1 MDVTPGTGNPTD
13 HRADPAAD
21 HPAIS
26 AQLGDVAFGYFYA
39 YALRAVAVHRVADH
53 LADGPLQSDELARR
67 AGLHGP
73 TLHRVLRFLA
83 TRGIF
88 QEDERGAFGLTPAAE
103 LLRTDVPA
111 SAHTGM
117 VWLTDEIFQRSAAGL
132 EDTLRTG
139 RTPFETAYGMPFFD
153 YLRTDADAQ
162 QLFDTGMANMSGPED
177 ELIADAYEFPATG
190 TIVDVG
196 GGRGGLVRAV
206 LRKNPG
212 MSGVLFDQEQTVA
225 EHLLDE
231 GPGAK
236 EIAGRWRT
244 DAGSFFESVTPGG
257 DIYVLKHIIHDWN
270 DEDCLRILRA
280 VRAAIPAGG
289 RLLVVDAVL
298 PEGNEPHFAKS
309 ADIIML
315 AVVTGRERTEQEFR
329 DLLGEAGFRVD
340 RIISVPNSTSITE
353 AVPV

>member
-1 MDVTPGTGNPTD
+1 MDVTPGTGNP
-13 HRADPAAD
+13 PAH
-21 HPAIS
+21 HPGFS
-26 AQLGDVAFGYFYA
+26 AQLSEVSLGHFYA
-39 YALRAVAVHRVADH
+39 SALRAVTVHRVADH

-67 AGLHGP
+67 AGGLHGP
-73 TLHRVLRFLA
+73 TLRRVLRLLA

-88 QEDERGAFGLTPAAE
+88 QEDEQGAFALTPDAE

-117 VWLTDEIFQRSAAGL
+117 VWITDEVFQRSAAGL

-139 RTPFETAYGMPFFD
+139 RTPFDTAYGMPFFD
-153 YLRTDADAQ
+153 YLLTNADAQ
-162 QLFDTGMANMSGPED
+162 QLFDTGMASMSGPED

-190 TIVDVG
+190 TVVDVG

-206 LRKNPG
+206 LSRNPG
-212 MSGVLFDQEQTVA
+212 LTGVLFDQEQTVA

-231 GPGAK
+231 GPSAK

-244 DAGSFFESVTPGG
+244 DGGNFFESVTPGG
-257 DIYVLKHIIHDWN
+257 DIYVLKHILHDWK

-280 VRAAIPAGG
+280 IRAAIPAGG
-289 RLLVVDAVL
+289 RLLAVDAIL
-298 PEGNEPHFAKS
+298 PPGNEPHFAK
-309 ADIIML
+309 AVDIIML

-340 RIISVPNSTSITE
+340 RIISVPNSTSIIE

>member
-1 MDVTPGTGNPTD
+1 MDVTPGTGNP
-13 HRADPAAD
+13 AD
-21 HPAIS
+21 HPALS
-26 AQLGDVAFGYFYA
+26 AQLGDTAFGYFYA
-39 YALRAVAVHRVADH
+39 SALRAVTVHRVADH
-53 LADGPLQSDELARR
+53 LADGPLQIDELARR
-67 AGLHGP
+67 ADLHGP
-73 TLHRVLRFLA
+73 SLRRVLRLLA

-88 QEDERGAFGLTPAAE
+88 QEDEQGAFGLTPAAE

-153 YLRTDADAQ
+153 YLLTDADAQ

-212 MSGVLFDQEQTVA
+212 LSGVLFDQEQTVA
-225 EHLLDE
+225 EHLFDE
-231 GPGAK
+231 GAGAK

-244 DAGSFFESVTPGG
+244 DSGSFFESVTTGG
-257 DIYVLKHIIHDWN
+257 DIYVLKHILHDWK

-280 VRAAIPAGG
+280 VRTAIPAGG
-289 RLLVVDAVL
+289 RLLAVDAIL
-298 PEGNEPHFAKS
+298 PPGNEPHTAKVL
-309 ADIIML
+309 DIIML
-315 AVVTGRERTEQEFR
+315 TVVTGRERTEQEFR

-340 RIISVPNSTSITE
+340 RIISTPNFSSIIE